1 MATSKSLR
9 RIISFIIP
17 RSPVE
22 TSAPTNE
29 TNLTHFS
36 SLIIDSNMSKPSAMF
51 TDSNPPDSA
60 ISSKI
65 PLIVVFLDMLMSD
78 TGPPWF
84 IMITSN
90 LYGYKIIMYA
100 KYVLHNF

>member
-1 MATSKSLR
+1 M
-9 RIISFIIP
+9 P

-84 IMITSN
+84 ITITSN
-90 LYGYKIIMYA
+90 LYGYKIIMYT

>member
-1 MATSKSLR
+1 
-9 RIISFIIP
+9 
-17 RSPVE
+17 
-22 TSAPTNE
+22 
-29 TNLTHFS
+29 
-36 SLIIDSNMSKPSAMF
+36 MF

-84 IMITSN
+84 ITITSN
-90 LYGYKIIMYA
+90 LYGYKIIMYG
-100 KYVLHNF
+100 VGN